1 MNEVD
6 EALDEE
12 ATFEEQYDQV
22 GSDEGFDTEAPVIPD
37 EELTPDLG
45 DQGEAEGTEG
55 LSE

>member
-6 EALDEE
+6 EVLDEE

-22 GSDEGFDTEAPVIPD
+22 DSDEGFDAEARVVSE
-37 EELTPDLG
+37 EELAPDLG